1 MRSVFILLITSL
13 LWSCGL
19 FKQSSTSTTK
29 SDVKTEVEQAVDKS
43 ENKTVNTIKN
53 TDIDIN
59 TATYATKEQID
70 RMIAEWSVDYTV
82 YDTSKPID
90 SITGKPPVLSERNIK
105 YKSDNQAVNSSINT
119 TNATDKSKENTN
131 TAISKQSNTKSH
143 TNIKQVAKTDNR
155 NTEGSSVPWWRWLL
169 GGVGLS
175 AVAIVAWKIRN
186 LFV

>member
-1 MRSVFILLITSL
+1 MRKIFILLVATL
-13 LWSCGL
+13 LYSCGL
-19 FKQSSTSTTK
+19 FKQATTSTTK
-29 SDVKTEVEQAVDKS
+29 SDVKTEVEQSVDKS

-59 TATYATKEQID
+59 TAAYATKEQID

-90 SITGKPPVLSERNIK
+90 SITGKPPVLSESKIK
-105 YKSDNQAVNSSINT
+105 YKSDRHAVNSEANT
-119 TNATDKSKENTN
+119 TNTTDKSKENTN
-131 TAISKQSNTKSH
+131 TAVSEKSNTKARA
-143 TNIKQVAKTDNR
+143 NIRQAAKTDNR
-155 NTEGSSVPWWRWLL
+155 ASEGSSVPWWKWLL

-175 AVAIVAWKIRN
+175 ALAIVAWKTRN